1 VSAAFR
7 IFVDSNV
14 LFSASYRAAHPF
26 VIFWTSE
33 KAHPIVSSY
42 VVRETGRNAT
52 GLGHQYRLNDML
64 RRTEIVDDPG
74 EATLSDISLPEKDRP
89 ILSGALVGRARYL
102 ATGDKNHFGDHFD
115 RTFAAPYGPLTII
128 QPGVLREYLKSL
140 E

>member
-26 VIFWTSE
+26 LIFWTSH
-33 KAHPIVSSY
+33 KAHPIVSLY

-52 GLGHQYRLNDML
+52 GLGHQYRFNDLL
-64 RRTEIVDDPG
+64 RRTEIIEDSG
-74 EATLSDISLPEKDRP
+74 EATLPDISLPEKDRP
-89 ILSGALVGRARYL
+89 ILAGALAGRARYL
-102 ATGDKNHFGDHFD
+102 ATGDKNHFGEYFD
-115 RTFAAPYGPLTII
+115 RTFDTPYGPLTVI
-128 QPGVLREYLKSL
+128 QPGVLRDHLKSL